1 MPFLPLLPELDQLLM
16 PFQTMDRRPVAHY
29 MRKNL
34 SLALALAKLRSPPT
48 GVQSV
53 CKGRQRVLEPE
64 PMMELPP
71 HRGFF
76 CEGREFAVKW
86 SSN

>member
-16 PFQTMDRRPVAHY
+16 PFQTMDRWPVAHY

-34 SLALALAKLRSPPT
+34 SLALALAKLRFPP

-53 CKGRQRVLEPE
+53 CKGRQRVLEP
-64 PMMELPP
+64 
-71 HRGFF
+71 
-76 CEGREFAVKW
+76 
-86 SSN
+86 